1 MLERLVPLLMPLL
14 SREIG
19 DTARQVGRDGILYAV
34 MALLGLIG
42 FALALAGSTV
52 WLGTVI
58 GTGPALL
65 AVAGAVLLPIPI
77 LLGLMA
83 HWRRTEQKKREKE
96 REQDMLAN
104 ALRLGASVLLPLLMR
119 APAAFLAVAAGLVV
133 FLLFLDGGEKKVA
146 EPDQGPT

>member
-1 MLERLVPLLMPLL
+1 MLERFIPLLMPLL

-34 MALLGLIG
+34 MALLGIIG
-42 FALALAGSTV
+42 FALAVAGAIV

-65 AVAGAVLLPIPI
+65 AVAGAVLLPIPVI
-77 LLGLMA
+77 LGLMT
-83 HWRRTEQKKREKE
+83 HWRRVEQLRREKE
-96 REQDMLAN
+96 REQDMLVN
-104 ALRLGASVLLPLLMR
+104 ALRLGASVLLPLLVR

-133 FLLFLDGGEKKVA
+133 FLLFLDDDEKKA
-146 EPDQGPT
+146 EPDQGPA

>member
-34 MALLGLIG
+34 MGLLGLIG

-52 WLGTVI
+52 WLGTLI

-83 HWRRTEQKKREKE
+83 HWRRAEQKKREKE

-133 FLLFLDGGEKKVA
+133 FLLFLDGGEKKA